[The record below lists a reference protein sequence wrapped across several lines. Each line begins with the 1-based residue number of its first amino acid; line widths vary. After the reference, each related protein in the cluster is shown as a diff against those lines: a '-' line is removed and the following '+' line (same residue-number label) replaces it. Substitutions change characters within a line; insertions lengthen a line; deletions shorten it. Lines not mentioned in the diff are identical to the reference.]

1 MSLSMIPA
9 STHTK
14 VTKKGPTRVRAV
26 ANYTPFDPKLL
37 ASACSVTRD
46 LGANCLTLE
55 IGKSYLDPAR
65 IDVEADG
72 ISAVMIVMPMRHDRE
87 VQPCR

>member
-1 MSLSMIPA
+1 M
-9 STHTK
+9 
-14 VTKKGPTRVRAV
+14 
-26 ANYTPFDPKLL
+26 
-37 ASACSVTRD
+37 TRD